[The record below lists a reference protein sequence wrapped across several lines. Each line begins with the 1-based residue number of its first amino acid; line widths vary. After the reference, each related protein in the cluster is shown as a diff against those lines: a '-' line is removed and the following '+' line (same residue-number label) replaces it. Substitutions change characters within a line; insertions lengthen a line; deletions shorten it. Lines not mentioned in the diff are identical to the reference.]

1 MADTL
6 LDMTQE
12 ILAEMGSDAVN
23 SISDTQEAT
32 DVATIIRGVFK
43 DIVEEFDIPGNAN
56 LLAFEG
62 LGDTSKP
69 TLMKMPADVQRIE
82 WIKYDTRTDFTTN
95 KRYSDVEFK
104 DPFDF
109 ITITNQRPSTDT
121 DTYQVVQYSAN
132 VPIVVGRTA
141 APKYWTSFNDDII
154 VFDSFDS
161 SVDATLQAS
170 KTIAH
175 GYIRPTL
182 VLSDTAVPT
191 LPTNLLRQLYH
202 QALAKCFV
210 NLKTVMNPK
219 AERSENRSRIR
230 NARAKWR
237 QGRKVSN
244 GPNYGR

>member
-6 LDMTQE
+6 LDLTQE

-43 DIVEEFDIPGNAN
+43 DIVSEFDIPGNAN
-56 LLAFEG
+56 LIAFEG
-62 LGDTSKP
+62 YGDTTKP
-69 TLMKMPADVQRIE
+69 THMKMPADVVRIE

-95 KRYSDVEFK
+95 KRYSDVTFK
-104 DPFDF
+104 EPFEF
-109 ITITNQRPSTDT
+109 ITITNQRASTDT
-121 DTYQVVQYSAN
+121 DTYQVVQYTAN
-132 VPIVVGRTA
+132 VPIVIGRRA
-141 APKYWTSFNDDII
+141 PPKYWTSFNDDIL

-161 SVDATLQAS
+161 TVDATLQAS

-175 GYIRPTL
+175 GYTRPTL
-182 VLSDTAVPT
+182 VLSDTAVPP
-191 LPTNLLRQLYH
+191 LPENLMRQLYH
-202 QALAKCFV
+202 QSLSKCFV
-210 NLKTVMNPK
+210 DLKTVVNPK
-219 AERSENRSRIR
+219 AERNENRSRIR

-237 QGRKVSN
+237 QGRKVTN